1 MSVGAAIRITSPD
14 EARVIEHASAFAKR
28 QGARCFVF
36 SVVRNLP
43 YGAESEEERDVVLRN
58 LRLIADSE
66 ASPVMQQGDDVARTL
81 ITVAQSF
88 GIRTLFL
95 QSGPAHGLGR
105 TIAEQ
110 LLYLD
115 PPFDVVVVGSE

>member
-14 EARVIEHASAFAKR
+14 EERVIKHAAEFAQQ
-28 QGARCFVF
+28 QGSHCYVI
-36 SVVRNLP
+36 SIVHELP
-43 YGAESEEERDVVLRN
+43 YGDIVKRN
-58 LRLIADSE
+58 LELIAQLK
-66 ASPVMQQGDDVARTL
+66 ATPVIQEGDEIAKTL
-81 ITVAQSF
+81 LIVAQSF
-88 GIRTLFL
+88 GIRMLFL